1 MTVSVRAA
9 VPDDIP
15 FLVGL
20 ATDPDVA
27 SYLAAGRVVTVDA
40 FAEQIARSEAE
51 PDAYG
56 VVVFELDGER
66 AGTATWE
73 LVNRRSRIAAV
84 SGIAVDPG
92 LRGRGVGVAASRAL
106 QIRLFRDLGL
116 HRLQMEVYA
125 FNARGLRHA
134 ERAGWVREGV
144 RRRAYWRDGEW
155 VDGILF
161 GLLEDE
167 LTAEPGRQTV

>member
-1 MTVSVRAA
+1 
-9 VPDDIP
+9 
-15 FLVGL
+15 
-20 ATDPDVA
+20 
-27 SYLAAGRVVTVDA
+27 
-40 FAEQIARSEAE
+40 
-51 PDAYG
+51 
-56 VVVFELDGER
+56 
-66 AGTATWE
+66 
-73 LVNRRSRIAAV
+73 
-84 SGIAVDPG
+84 
-92 LRGRGVGVAASRAL
+92 
-106 QIRLFRDLGL
+106 
-116 HRLQMEVYA
+116 MEVYA

>member
-1 MTVSVRAA
+1 MTVFVRAA

-40 FAEQIARSEAE
+40 VVEQIARSEAE

-56 VVVFELDGER
+56 VVVFELDGEQ

-84 SGIAVDPG
+84 SAIAVDPG
-92 LRGRGVGVAASRAL
+92 LRGRGVGFAASRAL
-106 QIRLFRDLGL
+106 QTRLFRDLGL
-116 HRLQMEVYA
+116 HRLQMEV
-125 FNARGLRHA
+125 
-134 ERAGWVREGV
+134 
-144 RRRAYWRDGEW
+144 
-155 VDGILF
+155 
-161 GLLEDE
+161 
-167 LTAEPGRQTV
+167 

>member
-1 MTVSVRAA
+1 MTVSIRAA

-56 VVVFELDGER
+56 VVVFELDGEQ

-84 SGIAVDPG
+84 SAIAVDPG

-106 QIRLFRDLGL
+106 QTRLFRDLGL

-125 FNARGLRHA
+125 FNDRGLRHA

-167 LTAEPGRQTV
+167 LDG